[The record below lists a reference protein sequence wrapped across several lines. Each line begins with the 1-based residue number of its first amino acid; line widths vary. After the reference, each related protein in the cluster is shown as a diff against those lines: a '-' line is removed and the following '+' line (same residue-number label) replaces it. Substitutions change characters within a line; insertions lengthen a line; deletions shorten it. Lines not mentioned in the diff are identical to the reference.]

1 MIDDNLESVPVVSL
15 NTSYYIQMFMNTFV
29 L

>member
-1 MIDDNLESVPVVSL
+1 MIDDNLESVSVVSL